1 MFKGGESIMVVAI
14 RTYRTLEEE
23 TLGYFQYKGECVQAM
38 VNEGFPIVSSV
49 LVVDAWGFQFSELE
63 DIEIYQSIARRYKE
77 KGLTSPVAAATA
89 LDEEMQMIYET
100 RVQNILKRHYES

>member
-1 MFKGGESIMVVAI
+1 MVVAI

-63 DIEIYQSIARRYKE
+63 DIEVYQSIARRYKE
-77 KGLTSPVAAATA
+77 KGLTSPVAATIA